1 MPPLPP
7 ELWSTVLYFPK
18 PWLDNDRR
26 WCHICTV
33 TLLGIRLRQ
42 GEPIFDQLVFAAKK
56 AFVSGEFA
64 PGQSFPSVRTLAAE
78 LKIHPN
84 TAHKVVQYLI
94 QEGWLESRPGLGTV
108 VAERSEVPSGERST
122 ILQKQAEQIVVEAK
136 RLGLDLG
143 DVTQVI
149 ESEWIKLEKP
159 LEVKRR

>member
-1 MPPLPP
+1 M
-7 ELWSTVLYFPK
+7 
-18 PWLDNDRR
+18 
-26 WCHICTV
+26 

-56 AFVSGEFA
+56 AFVSGEFTL
-64 PGQSFPSVRTLAAE
+64 GQSFPSVRTLAAE

-108 VAERSEVPSGERST
+108 VAERIEAPSGERSI

-136 RLGLDLG
+136 RLGLDLS
-143 DVTQVI
+143 DVTHVI

-159 LEVKRR
+159 LEVKQR

>member
-1 MPPLPP
+1 
-7 ELWSTVLYFPK
+7 
-18 PWLDNDRR
+18 
-26 WCHICTV
+26 V

-84 TAHKVVQYLI
+84 TAHKVIQYLI

-108 VAERSEVPSGERST
+108 VAERTETPSGERSI

-136 RLGLDLG
+136 RLGLDLS
-143 DVTQVI
+143 DVTRVI

>member
-1 MPPLPP
+1 M
-7 ELWSTVLYFPK
+7 
-18 PWLDNDRR
+18 
-26 WCHICTV
+26 

-56 AFVSGEFA
+56 AFVSGGFA

-108 VAERSEVPSGERST
+108 VAERSETPSGERST
-122 ILQKQAEQIVVEAK
+122 ILQQQAEQIVVEAK

-143 DVTQVI
+143 DVTHAI

>member
-1 MPPLPP
+1 M
-7 ELWSTVLYFPK
+7 
-18 PWLDNDRR
+18 
-26 WCHICTV
+26 

-84 TAHKVVQYLI
+84 TAHKVIQYLI

-108 VAERSEVPSGERST
+108 VAERTETPSGERSI

-136 RLGLDLG
+136 RLGLDLS
-143 DVTQVI
+143 DVTRVI

>member
-1 MPPLPP
+1 M
-7 ELWSTVLYFPK
+7 
-18 PWLDNDRR
+18 
-26 WCHICTV
+26 

-42 GEPIFDQLVFAAKK
+42 GESIFDQIVFAAKK
-56 AFVSGEFA
+56 AFVSGEFR
-64 PGQSFPSVRTLAAE
+64 PGQSFPSVRTLAAD

-108 VAERSEVPSGERST
+108 VRERSEISTGERST
-122 ILQKQAEQIVVEAK
+122 MLEQQAEQIVVEAK

-143 DVTQVI
+143 DVTHVI
-149 ESEWIKLEKP
+149 ETEWIKLEKP